1 MPFRA
6 FIFQGRAGVKM
17 AAPAIEVHHVSLAY
31 TSIDHPEL
39 RDIQLKVED
48 GELVS
53 IVGPSGCGKSS
64 LLRMIA
70 GVLEPTAGHITI
82 FGKEHAR
89 RHWSELSFV
98 PQDSLL
104 LPWRTVLDNV
114 CLPLELD
121 RDADR
126 DTIVKKARAALALVN
141 LSGVESKYPRQLSGG
156 MRQRAALARALVG
169 NARILLLDEPFAA
182 LDALT
187 RNQLNLELLR
197 IQAQTGITVVL
208 VTHNIFEAVFL
219 SDRVVVMGE
228 KPGRILG
235 EINIPLPKPRTLKM
249 IGTPEFSHWVG
260 SIQDLLETGW
270 GDQDER

>member
-1 MPFRA
+1 MT
-6 FIFQGRAGVKM
+6 
-17 AAPAIEVHHVSLAY
+17 APAIEVHHVSLAY
-31 TSIDHPEL
+31 TSIDTPEL
-39 RDIQLKVED
+39 LDIHLSVED

-70 GVLEPTAGHITI
+70 GVLEPTSGHIVI
-82 FGKEHAR
+82 SGNERKRGWA
-89 RHWSELSFV
+89 ELSFV

-114 CLPLELD
+114 CLPLEL
-121 RDADR
+121 AR
-126 DTIVKKARAALALVN
+126 DTDQQTIRKKAQEALALVN

-169 NARILLLDEPFAA
+169 NARILLLDEPFSA

-197 IQAQTGITVVL
+197 IQAQTGITIVL

-219 SDRVVVMGE
+219 SDRVIVMGE
-228 KPGRILG
+228 NPGRILG
-235 EINIPLPKPRTLKM
+235 EIKIPLPKPRTLKM

-260 SIQDLLETGW
+260 TIQDLLETGW
-270 GDQDER
+270 GDQDEH

>member
-1 MPFRA
+1 
-6 FIFQGRAGVKM
+6 M

-126 DTIVKKARAALALVN
+126 DTIVKKARAALALGN